1 MSEVNFSNE
10 SWQWEHDNE
19 TACTISVFNFN
30 GVEIC
35 RLQSETNANLIAAAP
50 AMYAMLER
58 AKEVMLYTYDVTDY
72 PADGNTD
79 CDICASEIDALL
91 AKARGE

>member
-35 RLQSETNANLIAAAP
+35 RLQSETNAHLIAAAP
-50 AMYAMLER
+50 EMYEFIEMI
-58 AKEVMLYTYDVTDY
+58 AKGDGADIQALQYMAVTWVKN
-72 PADGNTD
+72 AGK
-79 CDICASEIDALL
+79 LL